1 SSGPAGRRTLDRRP
15 RVRRGRRD
23 TPERR
28 ARMLLVLFLMSLAGE
43 PPAPAQPPFSPA
55 AARGADAA
63 RTRCGS
69 CHAVG
74 RDDASPNPAAPPLR
88 EIRGR
93 YPVEALEEAFAE
105 GVVVG
110 HDTPMP
116 SFVLTP

>member
-1 SSGPAGRRTLDRRP
+1 
-15 RVRRGRRD
+15 
-23 TPERR
+23 
-28 ARMLLVLFLMSLAGE
+28 MLLVLFLMSLAGE

-63 RTRCGS
+63 RTRCES

-116 SFVLTP
+116 SFVLTPEDIADLTAYLRELGTPDGSGGGRR